1 MQKCE
6 KCGRS
11 FRWKD
16 VLFSIWQS
24 YKPITCSHCNTK
36 QTINFTSKFIVS
48 FMVLLLALVVIFY
61 LAPANGW
68 SKPATF
74 GVALVVVFCITFT
87 LPTFVR
93 YEVPTTKR

>member
-1 MQKCE
+1 M
-6 KCGRS
+6 
-11 FRWKD
+11 
-16 VLFSIWQS
+16 I
-24 YKPITCSHCNTK
+24 
-36 QTINFTSKFIVS
+36 
-48 FMVLLLALVVIFY
+48 LLLALVVIFY